1 MGGSND
7 QLHTFPE
14 VLLWSRRGEEGR
26 GGRLVMTEGTMW
38 HNGQISHC
46 SSPQPPTL
54 ELCFHCTTRNN
65 VRTPQNKVF
74 LEFLRSANTT
84 NVWGW
89 SITAPPL
96 TNYSTTPWQDI
107 FVFSTKPGMVAF
119 FRFPNPKQVGWAL
132 ATLSAWSEAFF
143 WEILSHN
150 LAESDDCFHTISFS
164 EARKADYEVLAI
176 FLE

>member
-1 MGGSND
+1 MEGSND

-26 GGRLVMTEGTMW
+26 GGSLVMTEGTMW

-46 SSPQPPTL
+46 SSPQPP
-54 ELCFHCTTRNN
+54 LCFHCTTRNN

-107 FVFSTKPGMVAF
+107 FVFSTRPIIVGF
-119 FRFPNPKQVGWAL
+119 FRFPSPKQVGWAL

-143 WEILSHN
+143 WETLSHN
-150 LAESDDCFHTISFS
+150 HAESDDCFHTISFS
-164 EARKADYEVLAI
+164 EARKTDYEVLAT
-176 FLE
+176 FLA

>member
-1 MGGSND
+1 MIEKG
-7 QLHTFPE
+7 
-14 VLLWSRRGEEGR
+14 RRGKRRELGDDR
-26 GGRLVMTEGTMW
+26 GHTVAQWADQSLLF
-38 HNGQISHC
+38 
-46 SSPQPPTL
+46 PPTPTL
-54 ELCFHCTTRNN
+54 RFHCTTRNN

-107 FVFSTKPGMVAF
+107 FVFSTKPGLIGF
-119 FRFPNPKQVGWAL
+119 FRFPNPKQAGGAL
-132 ATLSAWSEAFF
+132 ATLTAWSEAFF

-150 LAESDDCFHTISFS
+150 HAESDDCFHTISFS
-164 EARKADYEVLAI
+164 EARKTDYEVLAT
-176 FLE
+176 FLA